1 MIANFDSDA
10 AVAPETATT
19 ATTAA
24 AAAGTPNGPAS
35 TVIHGPS
42 VGERIESELSALAR
56 LWRYSRR
63 GLVVFGGFVLMFG
76 GVAMLV
82 LPGPGFLV
90 ILAGLGL
97 LAREFVWA
105 ERALHRAK
113 STVGS
118 GVGAIRK
125 TFSRRP
131 TADAPA
137 SLPASSE
144 TERIT

>member
-1 MIANFDSDA
+1 MTANFDSEA
-10 AVAPETATT
+10 AVAPEMATT
-19 ATTAA
+19 AV
-24 AAAGTPNGPAS
+24 AGTPNDPAS

-56 LWRYSRR
+56 LWHYSRR

-118 GVGAIRK
+118 GVGVIRK

>member
-1 MIANFDSDA
+1 MTANFDSDP

-24 AAAGTPNGPAS
+24 AGTPNDPAS

-63 GLVVFGGFVLMFG
+63 GLVVFGGFVLMLG
-76 GVAMLV
+76 GIAMLV
-82 LPGPGFLV
+82 LPGPGLLV

-131 TADAPA
+131 TADAGA